1 VSTEIWEI
9 YNTGPWSTRPTCY
22 ETGRKDTV
30 ICYPNEVTGVIS
42 TFDRA
47 GHYIWQCHLLTPR
60 GHDDTTFAGDLMSAT
75 LPHARTDAVRSSP
88 VISSDVR
95 RYWLVRLGF
104 GLIWGIDATLK
115 WLPGFRDQY
124 LAMIKNAGQGQ
135 PPWLMPW
142 FHFWASLTGTA
153 PGLFA
158 VLTAVTE
165 TVICLSLL
173 LGVLQRAGF
182 GLGIVF
188 GLLIWGVGEG
198 FGGPYMSGATDI
210 GCAIIYSVVFVAL
223 LAVPQQIRASAPS
236 ADTRLV
242 ARWPGLAPL
251 TFQSTRRATHARCG
265 S

>member
-1 VSTEIWEI
+1 
-9 YNTGPWSTRPTCY
+9 
-22 ETGRKDTV
+22 
-30 ICYPNEVTGVIS
+30 
-42 TFDRA
+42 
-47 GHYIWQCHLLTPR
+47 
-60 GHDDTTFAGDLMSAT
+60 MSAT
-75 LPHARTDAVRSSP
+75 LPHARTDAVPSSP
-88 VISSDVR
+88 VIPSDVR

-104 GLIWGIDATLK
+104 GLIWDIDATLK

-124 LAMIKNAGQGQ
+124 LTMIKNAGHGQ

-142 FHFWASLTGTA
+142 FHFWASLIGTA

-165 TVICLSLL
+165 TAICLSLL

-188 GLLIWGVGEG
+188 GLLIWSVGEG

-210 GCAIIYSVVFVAL
+210 GSAIIYSAVFAAL
-223 LAVPQQIRASAPS
+223 LAVPRHIRAAAPA
-236 ADTRLV
+236 ADSWLV
-242 ARWPGLAPL
+242 AWWPGLAPL
-251 TFQSTRRATHARCG
+251 TFQSAPRTTDAHSG

>member
-1 VSTEIWEI
+1 M
-9 YNTGPWSTRPTCY
+9 P
-22 ETGRKDTV
+22 
-30 ICYPNEVTGVIS
+30 
-42 TFDRA
+42 
-47 GHYIWQCHLLTPR
+47 
-60 GHDDTTFAGDLMSAT
+60 AT
-75 LPHARTDAVRSSP
+75 LPHAHTDVMRSSP

-95 RYWLVRLGF
+95 RYWLARLGF

-115 WLPGFRDQY
+115 WLPGFRGQY
-124 LAMIKNAGQGQ
+124 LAMVKNAGQGQ

-142 FHFWASLTGTA
+142 FHFWAGLTGTA

-182 GLGIVF
+182 GLGIMF

-210 GCAIIYSVVFVAL
+210 GCAIIYSVVFAAL